1 MARELFVDLTS
12 RRLVAST
19 RNAAPIAPG
28 FVKGDDGVFT
38 LYFLESSGVVGRPF
52 NLVDKTAADVKLGIG
67 LKNGVPRDG
76 TYTLSFSAET
86 TGDIPAAATAG
97 AVQTALNSLSAISS
111 AGGVTVT
118 GAIEDQFTVR
128 FNSAG
133 TQSAITGTFNLLTPD
148 SIALIDERIEG
159 TATEREVQE
168 IQIRLAP
175 AVFQET
181 WANTESTVTGTLTR
195 TVTGGTDVNETQLL
209 TFSQTPDDGFFR
221 LTFPAKTVTISTNV
235 VSGFFVSDD
244 PHGFREGQRISITG
258 FDAISGF
265 NRGDNLYSTADVTP
279 NSFRLRFFFTS
290 EAQSFGYSGSGAI
303 ADLSTATA
311 TTSPGLVSSFSRQ
324 TQPILVP
331 FNATDI
337 ESALVRLES
346 IRNNNIEVT
355 QDGNEFEIVFAG
367 EKGGAEQ
374 PLLVL
379 QNNTSVV
386 PKKEAVVDFGTF
398 ALRDILHNEPEVD
411 LDFEIELTE
420 AGAKQTVVQTQCQV
434 AEELIV

>member
-97 AVQTALNSLSAISS
+97 AVQVALNSLSAISS

-133 TQSAITGTFNLLTPD
+133 TQSAITGSFNLLTPD

-221 LTFPAKTVTISTNV
+221 LTFPSKTVTISTNV
-235 VSGFFVSDD
+235 VSGLFISTE
-244 PHGFREGQRISITG
+244 PHGFRDGQFIAVTG

-265 NRGDNLYSTADVTP
+265 TRERSYLVTEADST
-279 NSFRLRFFFTS
+279 SFKLFERSVFIGQTGVQN
-290 EAQSFGYSGSGAI
+290 A
-303 ADLSTATA
+303 TATA

-331 FNATDI
+331 FNTTDI
-337 ESALVRLES
+337 ESALARLES
-346 IRNNNIEVT
+346 IGSGGAQVT
-355 QDGNEFEIVFAG
+355 QNGNEYEIVFAG

>member
-133 TQSAITGTFNLLTPD
+133 TQSAITGSFNLLTPD

-175 AVFQET
+175 AVFQDT

-221 LTFPAKTVTISTNV
+221 LTFPSKTVTISTNV

-244 PHGFREGQRISITG
+244 PHGFREGQRIIITG

-265 NRGDNLYSTADVTP
+265 NRGDNVYSTADVTP
-279 NSFRLRFFFTS
+279 NSFRLRFYNFD
-290 EAQSFGYSGSGAI
+290 EAASFGYSGQVVAI
-303 ADLSTATA
+303 NATATA
-311 TTSPGLVSSFSRQ
+311 TTSPGLVSSRSGQ
-324 TQPILVP
+324 TAPILVP

-337 ESALVRLES
+337 ESALVRLEPIGS
-346 IRNNNIEVT
+346 GGAQVT
-355 QDGNEFEIVFAG
+355 RDGNEFEIVFAG

>member
-133 TQSAITGTFNLLTPD
+133 TQSAITGSFNLLTPD

-175 AVFQET
+175 AVFQDT
-181 WANTESTVTGTLTR
+181 WTNTESTVTGTLTR

-235 VSGFFVSDD
+235 VSGLFISTA
-244 PHGFREGQRISITG
+244 PHGFKDGQVIAVTG

-265 NRGDNLYSTADVTP
+265 TRGRVYSVTEADPTSFKLFERSTAIGQTGVQ
-279 NSFRLRFFFTS
+279 N
-290 EAQSFGYSGSGAI
+290 A
-303 ADLSTATA
+303 TATA

>member
-97 AVQTALNSLSAISS
+97 AVQVALNSLSAISS

-148 SIALIDERIEG
+148 SIALIDERIQG

-175 AVFQET
+175 AVFQDT
-181 WANTESTVTGTLTR
+181 WTNTESTVTGTLTR
-195 TVTGGTDVNETQLL
+195 TVTGGTGVNETQRL

-221 LTFPAKTVTISTNV
+221 LAFPAKTVTISTNV
-235 VSGFFVSDD
+235 VSGLFISTA
-244 PHGFREGQRISITG
+244 PHGFRDGQVIAVTG
-258 FDAISGF
+258 FDAVSGF
-265 NRGDNLYSTADVTP
+265 TLGRVYSVTEADPTSFKLFERSTAIGQTGVQ
-279 NSFRLRFFFTS
+279 N
-290 EAQSFGYSGSGAI
+290 A
-303 ADLSTATA
+303 TATA
-311 TTSPGLVSSFSRQ
+311 TTSPGLVSSFSGQ

-331 FNATDI
+331 FNTTDI
-337 ESALVRLES
+337 ESALARLES
-346 IRNNNIEVT
+346 IGSGGAQVT
-355 QDGNEFEIVFAG
+355 QNGNEYEIVFAG
-367 EKGGAEQ
+367 QKGGAEQ

-420 AGAKQTVVQTQCQV
+420 GGAKQTVVQTQCQV
-434 AEELIV
+434 SEELIV

>member
-52 NLVDKTAADVKLGIG
+52 NLVDKTAADIKLGIG

-97 AVQTALNSLSAISS
+97 VVQTALNSLSAISS

-221 LTFPAKTVTISTNV
+221 LTFPSKTVTISTNV
-235 VSGFFVSDD
+235 VSGLFISTD
-244 PHGFREGQRISITG
+244 PHGFRDGQVIAITG

-265 NRGDNLYSTADVTP
+265 TRGRTYSVTETDP
-279 NSFRLRFFFTS
+279 TSFKLFRVGGNAAEQTS
-290 EAQSFGYSGSGAI
+290 LQNA
-303 ADLSTATA
+303 TATA

-331 FNATDI
+331 FNTTDI
-337 ESALVRLES
+337 ESALARLES
-346 IRNNNIEVT
+346 IGSGGAQVT
-355 QDGNEFEIVFAG
+355 QNGNEFEIVFAG

>member
-19 RNAAPIAPG
+19 RNAAPIAPS

-67 LKNGVPRDG
+67 LKNGVPQDG

-175 AVFQET
+175 AVFQDT
-181 WANTESTVTGTLTR
+181 WTNTESTVTGTLTR
-195 TVTGGTDVNETQLL
+195 TVTGGTDVNETQRL

-221 LTFPAKTVTISTNV
+221 LAFPAKTVTISTNV
-235 VSGFFVSDD
+235 VSGLFISTA
-244 PHGFREGQRISITG
+244 PHGFRDGQVIAVTG
-258 FDAISGF
+258 FDAVSGF
-265 NRGDNLYSTADVTP
+265 TLGRVYSVTEADPTSFKLFERSTAIGQTGVQ
-279 NSFRLRFFFTS
+279 N
-290 EAQSFGYSGSGAI
+290 A
-303 ADLSTATA
+303 TATA

-331 FNATDI
+331 FNTTDI
-337 ESALVRLES
+337 ESALARLES
-346 IRNNNIEVT
+346 IGSGGAQVT
-355 QDGNEFEIVFAG
+355 QDGNEYEIVFAG
-367 EKGGAEQ
+367 QKGGAEQ
-374 PLLVL
+374 PLLEL